1 MQAAAM
7 VNLYSNALA
16 TYAVDA
22 HTVNIAYIFWDEPIF
37 FAFISPIFVSGNS
50 FPNLFSYIIVTRHE
64 KTVLMCTNT
73 KFVRL

>member
-22 HTVNIAYIFWDEPIF
+22 HTVNRDEPIC

-64 KTVLMCTNT
+64 KTVLMCTNA